1 MKRLHAGSTLVL
13 SAAMVVIGAVLL
25 VSTLVRGGGALAVG
39 IVMGL
44 LFMGAGAARFYLQV
58 RGPRA

>member
-13 SAAMVVIGAVLL
+13 SAAMIVIGAVLL

-39 IVMGL
+39 IVMGV